1 MIRRPPRSTLF
12 PYTTLFR
19 SGIDHRPIIHTARR
33 APPAAQGDHGGDRPR
48 PPHPFATFIRYPSLR
63 AAPAI
68 LPPGS
73 GTPRDKVDLDP
84 GAEGERRMA
93 PRITAPVSRR

>member
-1 MIRRPPRSTLF
+1 MVTIVHVHLTVRH
-12 PYTTLFR
+12 PY
-19 SGIDHRPIIHTARR
+19 
-33 APPAAQGDHGGDRPR
+33 
-48 PPHPFATFIRYPSLR
+48 PFLR

-93 PRITAPVSRR
+93 PRITAPVSGR